1 MAVDTTVAP
10 VQVLIV
16 EDDAD
21 TRSLL
26 ARCLN
31 GMCDFVV
38 SKADGVQSAI
48 AAAKETKFDLMLIDI
63 GLAGESGIDL
73 LKQLLENGPCRAVA
87 LTGYDSDSDI
97 DEYKKAGFAAWVI
110 KPIDADQLMSTMR
123 ETLRAPLPDKSL
135 AT

>member
-1 MAVDTTVAP
+1 MAVGTTVAP
-10 VQVLIV
+10 VRVLIV

-48 AAAKETKFDLMLIDI
+48 AATKETKFDLMLIDI

-73 LKQLLENGPCRAVA
+73 LKQLLESGPCRAVA

-97 DEYKKAGFAAWVI
+97 EEYKKAGFAAWVI
-110 KPIDADQLMSTMR
+110 KPIDADRLLSTMR
-123 ETLRAPLPDKSL
+123 ETLHAPFRDKSL